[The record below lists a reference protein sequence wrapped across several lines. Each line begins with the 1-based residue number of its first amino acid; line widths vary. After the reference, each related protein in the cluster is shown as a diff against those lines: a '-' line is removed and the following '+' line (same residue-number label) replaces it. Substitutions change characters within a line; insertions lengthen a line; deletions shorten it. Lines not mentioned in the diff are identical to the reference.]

1 MGDFYPYLPPVYDS
15 MFNGIWLG
23 ASHVIATLKLSCPA
37 GLRRNR
43 YRLSTPKPKPKDYP
57 MNKITLP
64 FLHFGSQ
71 VNKPILQ
78 AIIDKNSHI
87 DVIGLDDDHSKR
99 IFIYLKIKTIEK
111 NKWVQPIGVTTIV
124 TIDNTEYIY
133 LGFLMEHNFE
143 KESDII
149 RNFITTQKKSIIT
162 GKLVPVPEDKLGD
175 FYFEWLE

>member
-1 MGDFYPYLPPVYDS
+1 
-15 MFNGIWLG
+15 
-23 ASHVIATLKLSCPA
+23 
-37 GLRRNR
+37 
-43 YRLSTPKPKPKDYP
+43 
-57 MNKITLP
+57 
-64 FLHFGSQ
+64 
-71 VNKPILQ
+71 
-78 AIIDKNSHI
+78 
-87 DVIGLDDDHSKR
+87 
-99 IFIYLKIKTIEK
+99 
-111 NKWVQPIGVTTIV
+111 VQPIGVTTIV